1 MKSRAVLKRLG
12 FLSERLG
19 LGIEKEIRLSER
31 DRKSFALLDPSM
43 PPEGRFNYRWGLR
56 INVPDDY

>member
-1 MKSRAVLKRLG
+1 MDEEQGLLKRLG

-19 LGIEKEIRLSER
+19 LGIEEEIKLSEK

-43 PPEGRFNYRWGLR
+43 PIGGSFSYQ
-56 INVPDDY
+56 